1 MPGAAR
7 DANARAAVEPP
18 RWTMHQGAWLLV
30 ARTLPQLN
38 LLVVAVVAARVLGTD
53 GMGRQALIAF
63 VCLCVVTAVTGGLP
77 TAVMRHV
84 SARIGAHD
92 AGQALALVAW
102 HRKVACAAAAAGA
115 LALVAAALWGAMP
128 PLAWLFGAIVVAA
141 RVLHTAPSA
150 LLHAQRRWRDASVAG
165 VTTGTLGAVAIV
177 LVLVAGGGIA
187 GMFAVEAAAA
197 TASFA
202 WTARLARRAAGT
214 LQGMPDAR
222 ADVRDVLRFALP
234 ATLNVAL
241 TLVVWQRSEVLFLG
255 HFSGD
260 AAVAVFSVA
269 TAAIN
274 ALRMPFDVAAS
285 IVLPTVA
292 AFAGAGALAPMH
304 DGFRRVARLALQGG
318 IVAASAAYVLAPPLL
333 TMLFGAPF
341 APAERVLAIL
351 CVAFPVVP
359 LGLACAALLSGL
371 GRQGAVLATTAV
383 GAAVSIALDV
393 LLIPSFGA
401 VGAAHANVLAQVV
414 TALVLIVLAARATGG
429 LRLREG
435 RLPLVALASVA
446 GGALAWLAQRA
457 VAGVAGVV
465 VGAVAFATLL
475 ALAELAW
482 GILDAQDRGWLA
494 ARLRALS

>member
-1 MPGAAR
+1 
-7 DANARAAVEPP
+7 
-18 RWTMHQGAWLLV
+18 
-30 ARTLPQLN
+30 
-38 LLVVAVVAARVLGTD
+38 
-53 GMGRQALIAF
+53 
-63 VCLCVVTAVTGGLP
+63 
-77 TAVMRHV
+77 
-84 SARIGAHD
+84 
-92 AGQALALVAW
+92 
-102 HRKVACAAAAAGA
+102 
-115 LALVAAALWGAMP
+115 
-128 PLAWLFGAIVVAA
+128 
-141 RVLHTAPSA
+141 
-150 LLHAQRRWRDASVAG
+150 
-165 VTTGTLGAVAIV
+165 
-177 LVLVAGGGIA
+177 
-187 GMFAVEAAAA
+187 
-197 TASFA
+197 
-202 WTARLARRAAGT
+202 
-214 LQGMPDAR
+214 MPDAR

-292 AFAGAGALAPMH
+292 AFAGAGAGALAPMH

-341 APAERVLAIL
+341 APAERLLAIL